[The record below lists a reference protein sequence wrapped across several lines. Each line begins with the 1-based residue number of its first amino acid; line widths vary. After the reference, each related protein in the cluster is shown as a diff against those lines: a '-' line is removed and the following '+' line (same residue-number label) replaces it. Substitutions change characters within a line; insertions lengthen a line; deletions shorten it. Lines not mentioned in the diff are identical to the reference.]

1 MGLFK
6 YAKMNK
12 IDLERLDLE
21 RRKVKA
27 LETIAEHY
35 RKKDEWFLK
44 QARLKKEEEERRN
57 DTELPNII

>member
-6 YAKMNK
+6 YAEMKN

-27 LETIAEHY
+27 LETIVEH
-35 RKKDEWFLK
+35 L
-44 QARLKKEEEERRN
+44 RLIAVSVYDFRN
-57 DTELPNII
+57 GQGLD